1 MSVVAENKLP
11 GGGSVRLHTD
21 YVPTDERERTARLHA
36 FEAVL
41 ANLIS
46 SGQIKIDG
54 VEIGDNVICKILER
68 GEHGEKC
75 KRDP

>member
-11 GGGSVRLHTD
+11 GGGSVRLHND

-54 VEIGDNVICKILER
+54 VEIGDNVICKILEG